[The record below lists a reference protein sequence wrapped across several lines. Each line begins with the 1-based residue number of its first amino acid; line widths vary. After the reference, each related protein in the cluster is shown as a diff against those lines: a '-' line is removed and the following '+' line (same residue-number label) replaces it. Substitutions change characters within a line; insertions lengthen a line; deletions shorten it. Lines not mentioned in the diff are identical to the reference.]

1 MRCGV
6 TRAVWQGLRGAT
18 AAAAVAAV
26 IVAASGARAQDKP
39 KSIWQQDTLTGDW
52 GGARSALSDRGINI
66 DLSYTNDVLSIVS
79 GGLQKR
85 GVYDGLVEFRVN
97 TDLQK
102 LVGWTGGRT
111 QVSVFQIQNT
121 KGGIAEYAGS
131 IADPSSIDARQTT
144 RLFTAWF
151 EQSFGHVAWLRIGQ
165 LAADSEFF
173 WSETAGALI
182 NGTFGWGNI
191 LSANILHGGPAYPL
205 AAPGVRAKFTPGGD
219 FTVLAAV
226 FTGDPAGANCGK
238 VDGDDLDP
246 QTCNRNGT
254 DAFALDGGSLWLSE
268 VQYAINQG
276 KHAIGL
282 PGVYKL
288 GAWYAT
294 AAFADQHF
302 GLGASGNVLT
312 LADGAVTGPLNHG
325 GNWGVYGV
333 ADQTIWRGAQSSL
346 NLFVRGGVSPS
357 DRNLISYYV
366 DGGAGLKGLL
376 PGRPD
381 DTLTFGVA
389 YAKISPDA
397 VALDRD
403 NLVLGGP
410 PYAIRDAET
419 LYELSYIAQLAPWWT
434 VQPDLQ
440 YIRHPSGGQNP
451 DDATQS
457 LGHTFIAGVR
467 STIKF

>member
-1 MRCGV
+1 V
-6 TRAVWQGLRGAT
+6 NAGLAALALAGAFSV
-18 AAAAVAAV
+18 AAAQAEEKDKAA
-26 IVAASGARAQDKP
+26 P
-39 KSIWQQDTLTGDW
+39 KSIWEQDTLTGDW
-52 GGARSALSDRGINI
+52 GGARTALKDRGIEFTLNYI
-66 DLSYTNDVLSIVS
+66 GESLGILS
-79 GGLQKR
+79 GG
-85 GVYDGLVEFRVN
+85 VERRTLYGGRLEFSLD

-102 LVGWTGGRT
+102 LIGWTGGKT
-111 QVSVFQIQNT
+111 HVTVYQIQNT

-131 IADPSSIDARQTT
+131 IADPSNIDALRTT

-151 EQSFGHVAWLRIGQ
+151 EQSFNDVASLRVGQ
-165 LAADSEFF
+165 LAADDEFF
-173 WSETAGALI
+173 TSDTAGGLI
-182 NGTFGWGNI
+182 DGTFGWASN
-191 LSANILHGGPAYPL
+191 LAANMLHGGPAYPL

-246 QTCNRNGT
+246 QVCNRNGT
-254 DAFALDGGSLWLSE
+254 DAFALDGGSLWLGE
-268 VQYAINQG
+268 VQYAVNQG
-276 KHAIGL
+276 KHAMGL

-288 GAWYAT
+288 GAWYQT
-294 AAFADQHF
+294 ADFADQHF
-302 GLGASGNVLT
+302 GLGARGNVLT

-333 ADQTIWRGAQSSL
+333 ADQRVWQGAQSSL

-357 DRNLISYYV
+357 DRNLISYYI

-381 DTLTFGVA
+381 DTLTFGMA

-397 VALDRD
+397 VALDQD

-419 LYELSYIAQLAPWWT
+419 LYELSYIAQLAPWWA

-451 DDATQS
+451 DDPTQA